1 MSTELLNQLPV
12 SAAHHAPPAV
22 APDPEFDARWAAW
35 IARGRAHDRR
45 VRRFVTWAFGLSMGA
60 AIVYAFLR

>member
-1 MSTELLNQLPV
+1 MGTELLNQLPV

-45 VRRFVTWAFGLSMGA
+45 VRRFVTWAFGLSMAA

>member
-1 MSTELLNQLPV
+1 MGTNYSISFRLAPRIT
-12 SAAHHAPPAV
+12 PPAV
-22 APDPEFDARWAAW
+22 APDRDFDPRWAAW
-35 IARGRAHDRR
+35 IARGRARDRR